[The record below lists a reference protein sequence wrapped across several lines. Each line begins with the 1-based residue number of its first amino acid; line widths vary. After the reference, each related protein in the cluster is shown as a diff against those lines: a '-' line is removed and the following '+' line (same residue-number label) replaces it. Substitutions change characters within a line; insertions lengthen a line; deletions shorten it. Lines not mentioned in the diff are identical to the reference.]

1 MSDSVQP
8 HRRQPTRLPR
18 PWGSPG
24 KNTGVGCLLLLQCV
38 KVKSLSRI
46 RLPATPWTAA
56 HQAPPSMGFSRQEY
70 WSGLPLLSPQCRRPR
85 FNSWVWKI
93 HWRRDRPLTPVFLGC
108 PCGSAG
114 KESTCNEDD
123 LGLIPWVGKIS
134 WEDALEKGNATHSPV
149 FWPGEFHGVSWTRLR
164 HFHFPGSFTTC

>member
-38 KVKSLSRI
+38 KVKTLSYVQ
-46 RLPATPWTAA
+46 LLVTPWTAA
-56 HQAPPSMGFSRQEY
+56 YHASPSMGFSRQEY

-93 HWRRDRPLTPVFLGC
+93 HWRRDRPLTPVFLGF
-108 PCGSAG
+108 PCGSVG
-114 KESTCNEDD
+114 KESACSARN
-123 LGLIPWVGKIS
+123 LGLIPRLGRSSKEAKRYS
-134 WEDALEKGNATHSPV
+134 LQYSGLENSMDCPWGHK
-149 FWPGEFHGVSWTRLR
+149 EFD
-164 HFHFPGSFTTC
+164 TTE

>member
-38 KVKSLSRI
+38 KVKTLSYVQ
-46 RLPATPWTAA
+46 LLVTPWTAA
-56 HQAPPSMGFSRQEY
+56 YHASPSMGFSRQEY

-114 KESTCNEDD
+114 KESPAMQDTWVCS
-123 LGLIPWVGKIS
+123 LG
-134 WEDALEKGNATHSPV
+134 WEDLLEKGKATHSCILAWRIPWSKLDTTETLSLSR
-149 FWPGEFHGVSWTRLR
+149 FFHHMLN
-164 HFHFPGSFTTC
+164 